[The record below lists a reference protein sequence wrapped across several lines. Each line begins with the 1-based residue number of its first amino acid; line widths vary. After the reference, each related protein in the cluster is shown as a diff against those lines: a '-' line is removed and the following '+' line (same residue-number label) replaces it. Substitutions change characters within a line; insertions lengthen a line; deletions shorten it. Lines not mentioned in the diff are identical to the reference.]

1 MNYWLESDFLLLW
14 ISRIPL
20 KINLIFISLLLFTS
34 NPLSHIL
41 AQFQFLPPFDVEC
54 AFLLN
59 LIVATW
65 NEIVKNKTIPD
76 PVMPN
81 TGMFVQSDISSR
93 SSTNEVAP

>member
-1 MNYWLESDFLLLW
+1 M
-14 ISRIPL
+14 ISFDDI
-20 KINLIFISLLLFTS
+20 LFTS

-76 PVMPN
+76 LVMPN
-81 TGMFVQSDISSR
+81 TGMFVQSISSR
-93 SSTNEVAP
+93 SPTNEVAP

>member
-1 MNYWLESDFLLLW
+1 MLE
-14 ISRIPL
+14 
-20 KINLIFISLLLFTS
+20 INLIFISLLRVLFTS
-34 NPLSHIL
+34 NPPSHIL

-76 PVMPN
+76 LVMPN
-81 TGMFVQSDISSR
+81 TGMFVQSDNSSR